1 MIKEAYEEK
10 NGILGYRQMTIKLN
24 RENDFHVNQKRIYRL
39 MQILGLKSVCRRKRK
54 NYIKSTPQVT
64 AENVLNRE
72 FTAENFGEKW
82 LTDVTEMKYGVS
94 SKAYLSAI
102 LDLGDKSIVSFVIG
116 HSNNNALVF
125 ETFDIAHEQHPD
137 AKPIFHSDRGYQY
150 TSKAFKKKL
159 DDAGMTQSMSRV
171 SRCIDNGPMEAFWG
185 MLKTEMYY
193 LKVFASYEEL
203 KQAVIDYIEYYNG
216 SRYQKRL
223 NCMTR
228 LRALYLHQCGNG
240 NAGGDERLGGILQP
254 GFGRAV
260 CEMEDRKRPSGAL
273 SGQILEHR
281 KRELWSLGDR
291 REDGPGMGMPGEG
304 VGQDDE
310 ARLSHGRAVR
320 RGAVRS

>member
-1 MIKEAYEEK
+1 LIKEAYEEK

-24 RENDFHVNQKRIYRL
+24 RENDFHINQKRIYRL
-39 MQILGLKSVCRRKRK
+39 MRILGLKSVCRRKRK

-72 FTAENFGEKW
+72 FTAENFGKKW
-82 LTDVTEMKYGVS
+82 LTDVTEMKYGIS

-125 ETFDIAHEQHPD
+125 ETFDIAHEQYPEVT
-137 AKPIFHSDRGYQY
+137 PIFHSDRGYQY

-185 MLKTEMYY
+185 MLKSEMYY
-193 LKVFASYEEL
+193 LKTFHYYEEL
-203 KQAVIDYIEYYNG
+203 KQAVIEYIAYYNG

-223 NCMTR
+223 NCMAPLEYR
-228 LRALYLHQCGNG
+228 NYLQSK
-240 NAGGDERLGGILQP
+240 A
-254 GFGRAV
+254 A
-260 CEMEDRKRPSGAL
+260 
-273 SGQILEHR
+273 
-281 KRELWSLGDR
+281 
-291 REDGPGMGMPGEG
+291 
-304 VGQDDE
+304 
-310 ARLSHGRAVR
+310 
-320 RGAVRS
+320 